1 MRPEYV
7 LKLIENDERIDGRKL
22 DEFRKITV
30 EKGCIKRAEGSA
42 RVKMGKT
49 DVIVGIKMEI
59 GKPFSDMPDM
69 GTLKTGAEFSPI
81 ASPDFESGPP
91 GEDATELARIVDRG
105 IRESESIDLE
115 KLCLE
120 KGEKSWEVFVDVH
133 TINHDGNLIDASAL
147 AAVAALSVA
156 KIPEIEDDK
165 IIRDKLVKKLPLL
178 HQPITV
184 TVGKI
189 SDKFIIDPVKE
200 EEEVL
205 NSRLTIAVRE
215 DGKIC
220 AMQKSGN
227 EGISHEDF
235 EKMLD
240 LAIKKSKELRKLI

>member
-22 DEFRKITV
+22 DKFRKITV

-189 SDKFIIDPVKE
+189 SDKFIIDPLKE

-205 NSRLTIAVRE
+205 NSRLTVAIRE